1 MPYYLMLS
9 KLTERG
15 RDRVKHDPDRILQ
28 VNIEIE
34 DQGCRVVFQYA
45 LLGRYDFATVIE
57 APDNAHM
64 SRLAIDLGARGTI
77 ETETLPAEPTET
89 FIEAMKTD

>member
-1 MPYYLMLS
+1 MLS
-9 KLTERG
+9 GLTERG
-15 RDRVKHDPDRILQ
+15 RDRIKHDPDRIMQ

-34 DQGCRVVFQYA
+34 DQGCREISQYA

-64 SRLAIDLGARGTI
+64 SRLAIELGARGTI
-77 ETETLPAEPTET
+77 ETETLPAEPTDL
-89 FIEAMKTD
+89 FIEWMKGD

>member
-15 RDRVKHDPDRILQ
+15 RDRVKHDPDRISQ
-28 VNIEIE
+28 ENIEIE
-34 DQGCRVVFQYA
+34 DQRCRVVSQYA
-45 LLGRYDFATVIE
+45 LLGRYDFATMIE

-77 ETETLPAEPTET
+77 ETETLPAEPTDS
-89 FIEAMKTD
+89 FIEAMKGD